1 MNKDIVVWLPRII
14 LIVLVFI
21 GLIYIGVLS

>member
-1 MNKDIVVWLPRII
+1 MNEDIAVWLPRII
-14 LIVLVFI
+14 LAVLVCI